1 MSGRTEEFSWGVR
14 VGGGVG
20 ERGERVGA
28 VRGVGASPVRSVGEG
43 VEARVGGETREG
55 VRRERRSVVGRVEGW
70 KGRWRWNFLGGRLA
84 RRGKER

>member
-28 VRGVGASPVRSVGEG
+28 VRGWGRRQFEVWVRV
-43 VEARVGGETREG
+43 
-55 VRRERRSVVGRVEGW
+55 W
-70 KGRWRWNFLGGRLA
+70 K
-84 RRGKER
+84 RG